1 MFIGNWPAYTSAY
14 TSAQEGLT
22 SAARRGGQSSGEAL
36 GERET
41 HSRLRREPAGS
52 LGRATAPPWASVSL
66 ICTKTDVLLS
76 RATAALR
83 RARWAFCHGPWALH
97 EPLLPPPMLSGDRQD
112 EPGFT
117 PGATLRQ
124 RQTEV
129 KDKGPPP
136 WGRTPR
142 SGPHTIA
149 QGSGRMEPAGQSTR

>member
-1 MFIGNWPAYTSAY
+1 MFIGNWPAC

-41 HSRLRREPAGS
+41 HSRLHREPAGS

-112 EPGFT
+112 KPGFT

-142 SGPHTIA
+142 SGPRTIA
-149 QGSGRMEPAGQSTR
+149 QGSGRMEPAGQPTR